1 MLRFL
6 LYLTLLFLLMT
17 GGIWLSR
24 QPYFQI
30 AEINIVA
37 PDGSEKLRHADKKR
51 LFETMRPYLTGS
63 FFNVNLHEAQRA
75 ASKLDWVRSVKI
87 DRIPPAQIKVT
98 VDEYEPAARWIRN
111 GEQAGLVST
120 HGEVFQAAYAEELP
134 EFDGDVNEQK
144 VMFEQYENFNN
155 QLKPL
160 RLRIIRLQYS
170 PRGAWSMMLNNGIE
184 VRLGKDETSTRM
196 ARFVQA
202 FPRYLQARAQ
212 YIDYVDMRY
221 QDAFATRL
229 RSDAPPPEPNIEDM
243 MLDDE
248 LITAP
253 SNPSS
258 PKQSDKPKKPI
269 AKIQEKTKPKKQ

>member
-1 MLRFL
+1 MRFL

-30 AEINIVA
+30 AEINIVT
-37 PDGSEKLRHADKKR
+37 PDGSEKLHHADKKR

-87 DRIPPAQIKVT
+87 DRIPPSQIKVT
-98 VDEYEPAARWIRN
+98 IDEYEPAARWIRN

-120 HGEVFQAAYAEELP
+120 KGEVFQAAYAEELP

-253 SNPSS
+253 SNQSS
-258 PKQSDKPKKPI
+258 PKQSDKPKKNI
-269 AKIQEKTKPKKQ
+269 AKIQAKTKPKKQ

>member
-1 MLRFL
+1 
-6 LYLTLLFLLMT
+6 MT

-30 AEINIVA
+30 AEITIVT
-37 PDGSEKLRHADKKR
+37 PDGSEKLHHADKKR

-87 DRIPPAQIKVT
+87 DRIPPSQIKVT
-98 VDEYEPAARWIRN
+98 IDEYEPAARWIRN

-120 HGEVFQAAYAEELP
+120 QGEVFQAAYAEELP

-196 ARFVQA
+196 ARFVQS

-248 LITAP
+248 LIIAP
-253 SNPSS
+253 SNQSS
-258 PKQSDKPKKPI
+258 PKQSDKPKKNI
-269 AKIQEKTKPKKQ
+269 AKIQAKTKPKKQ

>member
-1 MLRFL
+1 
-6 LYLTLLFLLMT
+6 MT

-30 AEINIVA
+30 AEINIVT

-51 LFETMRPYLTGS
+51 LFEAMRPYLTGS

-87 DRIPPAQIKVT
+87 DRIPPSQIKVT
-98 VDEYEPAARWIRN
+98 IDEYEPAARWIRN

-196 ARFVQA
+196 ARFVQS

-253 SNPSS
+253 SNQSS
-258 PKQSDKPKKPI
+258 PKQSDKPKKNI
-269 AKIQEKTKPKKQ
+269 AKIQAKTKPKKQ

>member
-1 MLRFL
+1 
-6 LYLTLLFLLMT
+6 MT
-17 GGIWLSR
+17 GGIWISR

-30 AEINIVA
+30 AEINIVT
-37 PDGSEKLRHADKKR
+37 PDGSEKLHHADKKR

-98 VDEYEPAARWIRN
+98 IDEYEPAARWIRN

-120 HGEVFQAAYAEELP
+120 HGEVFQAVYAEELP

-202 FPRYLQARAQ
+202 FPRYLQAKAQ

-248 LITAP
+248 QIIAA
-253 SNPSS
+253 SHQSS
-258 PKQSDKPKKPI
+258 AKNSDKPKKNI
-269 AKIQEKTKPKKQ
+269 AKIQAKTKPKKQ

>member
-1 MLRFL
+1 MRFL

-30 AEINIVA
+30 AEITIVT
-37 PDGSEKLRHADKKR
+37 PDGSEKLHHADKKR

-75 ASKLDWVRSVKI
+75 TSKLDWVRSVKI

-98 VDEYEPAARWIRN
+98 IDEYEPAARWIRN

-120 HGEVFQAAYAEELP
+120 KGEVFQAAYAEELP

-184 VRLGKDETSTRM
+184 VRLGKDEISTRM

-202 FPRYLQARAQ
+202 FPRQLQAKAQ

-221 QDAFATRL
+221 KDAFATRL
-229 RSDAPPPEPNIEDM
+229 RSDAPPPEPNMEDM

-248 LITAP
+248 QIIAA
-253 SNPSS
+253 SHQSS
-258 PKQSDKPKKPI
+258 AKNSDKPKKPI
-269 AKIQEKTKPKKQ
+269 AKIQAKTKPKKQ

>member
-30 AEINIVA
+30 AEINIVT
-37 PDGSEKLRHADKKR
+37 PDGSETLHHADKKR

-87 DRIPPAQIKVT
+87 DRIPPSQIKVT
-98 VDEYEPAARWIRN
+98 IDEYEPAARWIRN

-120 HGEVFQAAYAEELP
+120 QGEVFQAAYAEELP

-253 SNPSS
+253 SNQSS
-258 PKQSDKPKKPI
+258 PKKSDKSKKTI
-269 AKIQEKTKPKKQ
+269 AKIQAKTKPKKQ

>member
-1 MLRFL
+1 
-6 LYLTLLFLLMT
+6 MT

-87 DRIPPAQIKVT
+87 DRIPPSQIKVT
-98 VDEYEPAARWIRN
+98 IDEYEPAARWIRN

-120 HGEVFQAAYAEELP
+120 QGEVFQAAYAEELP

-253 SNPSS
+253 SNQSS
-258 PKQSDKPKKPI
+258 PKKSDKSKKTI
-269 AKIQEKTKPKKQ
+269 AKIQAKTKPKKQ

>member
-1 MLRFL
+1 
-6 LYLTLLFLLMT
+6 MT

-30 AEINIVA
+30 AEITIIT
-37 PDGSEKLRHADKKR
+37 PDGTEKLRHADKKR
-51 LFETMRPYLTGS
+51 LFEAMRPYLTGS

-87 DRIPPAQIKVT
+87 DRIPPSQIKVT
-98 VDEYEPAARWIRN
+98 IDEYEPAARWIRN

-170 PRGAWSMMLNNGIE
+170 PRGAWAMMLNNGIE

-253 SNPSS
+253 SNQSS
-258 PKQSDKPKKPI
+258 PKKSDKSKKTI
-269 AKIQEKTKPKKQ
+269 AKIQAKTKPKKQ

>member
-1 MLRFL
+1 MRFL
-6 LYLTLLFLLMT
+6 LYLTLLFLLMA

-30 AEINIVA
+30 AEITIIT
-37 PDGSEKLRHADKKR
+37 PDGTEKLRHADKKR

-98 VDEYEPAARWIRN
+98 IDEYEPAARWIRN

-120 HGEVFQAAYAEELP
+120 HGEVFQAVYAEELP

-258 PKQSDKPKKPI
+258 SKQSDKPKKNI
-269 AKIQEKTKPKKQ
+269 AKIQAKTKPKKQ

>member
-1 MLRFL
+1 MRFL

-30 AEINIVA
+30 AEITIIT
-37 PDGSEKLRHADKKR
+37 PDGTEKLRHADKKR

-98 VDEYEPAARWIRN
+98 IDEYEPAARWIRN

-120 HGEVFQAAYAEELP
+120 HGEVFQAVYAEELP

-253 SNPSS
+253 SNQSS
-258 PKQSDKPKKPI
+258 PKQSDKPKKNI
-269 AKIQEKTKPKKQ
+269 AKIQAKTKPKKQ

>member
-6 LYLTLLFLLMT
+6 LYLPLLFLLMT
-17 GGIWLSR
+17 GGIWISR

-30 AEINIVA
+30 AEINIVT

-51 LFETMRPYLTGS
+51 LFEAMRPYLTGS

-87 DRIPPAQIKVT
+87 DRIPPSQIKVT
-98 VDEYEPAARWIRN
+98 IDEYEPAARWIRN

-229 RSDAPPPEPNIEDM
+229 RSDAPPPEPNMEDM

-248 LITAP
+248 LIIAP
-253 SNPSS
+253 SNQSS
-258 PKQSDKPKKPI
+258 PKQSDKSKKTI
-269 AKIQEKTKPKKQ
+269 AKIQAKTKPKKQ

>member
-63 FFNVNLHEAQRA
+63 FFNVT
-75 ASKLDWVRSVKI
+75 I
-87 DRIPPAQIKVT
+87 
-98 VDEYEPAARWIRN
+98 DEYEPAARWIRN

-120 HGEVFQAAYAEELP
+120 QGEVFQAAYAEELP

-196 ARFVQA
+196 ARFVQS

-229 RSDAPPPEPNIEDM
+229 RSDAPPPEPNI
-243 MLDDE
+243 
-248 LITAP
+248 
-253 SNPSS
+253 
-258 PKQSDKPKKPI
+258 
-269 AKIQEKTKPKKQ
+269 

>member
-1 MLRFL
+1 MRFL

-30 AEINIVA
+30 AEINIVT
-37 PDGSEKLRHADKKR
+37 PDGTEKLRHADKKR

-87 DRIPPAQIKVT
+87 DRIPPSQIKVT
-98 VDEYEPAARWIRN
+98 IDEYEPAARWIRN

-221 QDAFATRL
+221 QDAFAMRL

-258 PKQSDKPKKPI
+258 PKQSDKPKKNI
-269 AKIQEKTKPKKQ
+269 AKIQAKTKPKKQ

>member
-1 MLRFL
+1 MRFL

-30 AEINIVA
+30 AEITIVT
-37 PDGSEKLRHADKKR
+37 PDGSEKLHHADKKR

-75 ASKLDWVRSVKI
+75 ASKLEWVRSVKI
-87 DRIPPAQIKVT
+87 DRIPPSKIKVT
-98 VDEYEPAARWIRN
+98 IDEYEPAARWIRN
-111 GEQAGLVST
+111 GEQAGLVSPQ
-120 HGEVFQAAYAEELP
+120 GEVFQAAYGEELP

-144 VMFEQYENFNN
+144 VMAEQYENFNN

-170 PRGAWSMMLNNGIE
+170 PRGAWAMMLNNGIE
-184 VRLGKDETSTRM
+184 VRLGKEDISARM
-196 ARFVQA
+196 ARFVRA
-202 FPRYLQARAQ
+202 FPRQLQAKAQ

-221 QDAFATRL
+221 KDAFATRM

-248 LITAP
+248 QIIALSTQS
-253 SNPSS
+253 SN
-258 PKQSDKPKKPI
+258 KKSDKSKKNV
-269 AKIQEKTKPKKQ
+269 AKNQEKTKPKKQ

>member
-1 MLRFL
+1 MRFL

-30 AEINIVA
+30 AEINIVT
-37 PDGSEKLRHADKKR
+37 PDGSEKLHHADKKR

-87 DRIPPAQIKVT
+87 DRIPPSQIKVT
-98 VDEYEPAARWIRN
+98 IDEYEPAARWIRN

-120 HGEVFQAAYAEELP
+120 QGEVFQAAYAEELP

-258 PKQSDKPKKPI
+258 PKQSDKPKKNI
-269 AKIQEKTKPKKQ
+269 AKIQAKTKPKKQ

>member
-1 MLRFL
+1 
-6 LYLTLLFLLMT
+6 MT

-87 DRIPPAQIKVT
+87 DRIPPSQIKVT
-98 VDEYEPAARWIRN
+98 IDEYEPAARWIRN

-120 HGEVFQAAYAEELP
+120 QGEVFQAAYGEELP

-202 FPRYLQARAQ
+202 FPRYLQAKAQ

-253 SNPSS
+253 SNQSS
-258 PKQSDKPKKPI
+258 PKQSDKPKKNI
-269 AKIQEKTKPKKQ
+269 AKIQAKTKPKKQ

>member
-1 MLRFL
+1 MRFL

-30 AEINIVA
+30 AEITIIT
-37 PDGSEKLRHADKKR
+37 PDGTEKLHHADKKR

-98 VDEYEPAARWIRN
+98 IDEYEPAARWIRN

-120 HGEVFQAAYAEELP
+120 HGEVFQAVYAEELP

-170 PRGAWSMMLNNGIE
+170 PRGAWAMMLNNGIE
-184 VRLGKDETSTRM
+184 VRLGKEDISARM
-196 ARFVQA
+196 ARFVRA
-202 FPRYLQARAQ
+202 FPRQLQAKAQ

-221 QDAFATRL
+221 KDAFATRM

-248 LITAP
+248 QIIALSTQS
-253 SNPSS
+253 SN
-258 PKQSDKPKKPI
+258 KKSDKSKKNV
-269 AKIQEKTKPKKQ
+269 AKNQEKTKPKKQ

>member
-1 MLRFL
+1 MRFL

-30 AEINIVA
+30 AEINIVT
-37 PDGSEKLRHADKKR
+37 PDGSEKLHHADKKR

-87 DRIPPAQIKVT
+87 DRIPPSQIKVT
-98 VDEYEPAARWIRN
+98 IDEYEPAARWIRN

-120 HGEVFQAAYAEELP
+120 QGEVFQAAYAEELP

-253 SNPSS
+253 SNQSS
-258 PKQSDKPKKPI
+258 PKQSDKPKKNI
-269 AKIQEKTKPKKQ
+269 AKIQAKTKPKKQ

>member
-1 MLRFL
+1 MRFL

-30 AEINIVA
+30 AEITIIT
-37 PDGSEKLRHADKKR
+37 PDGTEKLRHADKKR
-51 LFETMRPYLTGS
+51 LFEAMRPYLTGS

-87 DRIPPAQIKVT
+87 DRIPPSQIKVT
-98 VDEYEPAARWIRN
+98 IDEYEPAARWIRN

-120 HGEVFQAAYAEELP
+120 QGEVFQAAYAEELP

-170 PRGAWSMMLNNGIE
+170 PRGAWAMMLNNGIE

-253 SNPSS
+253 SNQSS
-258 PKQSDKPKKPI
+258 PKQSDKPKKNI
-269 AKIQEKTKPKKQ
+269 AKIQAKTKPKKQ

>member
-1 MLRFL
+1 MRFL

-30 AEINIVA
+30 AEINIVT

-51 LFETMRPYLTGS
+51 LFEAMRPYLTGS

-87 DRIPPAQIKVT
+87 DRIPPSQIKVT
-98 VDEYEPAARWIRN
+98 IDEYEPAARWIRN

-229 RSDAPPPEPNIEDM
+229 RSDAPPPEPNMEDM

-253 SNPSS
+253 SNQSS
-258 PKQSDKPKKPI
+258 PKQSDKPKKNI
-269 AKIQEKTKPKKQ
+269 AKIQAKTKPKKQ

>member
-1 MLRFL
+1 MRFL
-6 LYLTLLFLLMT
+6 LYLTLIFLLMT
-17 GGIWLSR
+17 GGVWLSR

-37 PDGSEKLRHADKKR
+37 TDGAEKLRRADKKQ

-63 FFNVNLHEAQRA
+63 FFNVNLHEAKRA
-75 ASKLDWVRSVKI
+75 ASKLEWVRNVKI
-87 DRIPPAQIKVT
+87 DRIPPSKIKVT
-98 VDEYEPAARWIRN
+98 IDEYEPAARWIRN
-111 GEQAGLVST
+111 GEQAGLVSPQ
-120 HGEVFQAAYAEELP
+120 GEVFQAAYGEELP

-144 VMFEQYENFNN
+144 VMAEQYENFNN

-202 FPRYLQARAQ
+202 FPRYLQAKAQ

-258 PKQSDKPKKPI
+258 PKQSDKPKKNI
-269 AKIQEKTKPKKQ
+269 AKIQAKTKPKKQ

>member
-17 GGIWLSR
+17 GGIWISR

-30 AEINIVA
+30 AEINIVT

-51 LFETMRPYLTGS
+51 LFEAMRPYLTGS

-87 DRIPPAQIKVT
+87 DRIPPSQIKVT
-98 VDEYEPAARWIRN
+98 IDEYEPAARWIRN

-196 ARFVQA
+196 ARFVQS

-253 SNPSS
+253 SNQSS
-258 PKQSDKPKKPI
+258 PKQSDKSKKTI
-269 AKIQEKTKPKKQ
+269 AKIQAKTKPKKQ

>member
-1 MLRFL
+1 MRFL

-30 AEINIVA
+30 AEINIVT
-37 PDGSEKLRHADKKR
+37 PDGSEKLHHADKKR

-87 DRIPPAQIKVT
+87 DRIPPSQIKVT
-98 VDEYEPAARWIRN
+98 IDEYEPAARWIRN

-120 HGEVFQAAYAEELP
+120 QGEVFQAAYAEELP

-196 ARFVQA
+196 VRFVQS

-248 LITAP
+248 LIIAP
-253 SNPSS
+253 SNQSS
-258 PKQSDKPKKPI
+258 PKQSDKPKKNI
-269 AKIQEKTKPKKQ
+269 AKIQAKTKPKKQ